1 MPISCTAVQIENS
14 ILFDPSLDEEKVAS
28 ARLTVTTDENGD
40 LRAMQK
46 GLKGAL
52 TIEQVKSVIETAQ
65 RLGGDLRKLVG

>member
-1 MPISCTAVQIENS
+1 
-14 ILFDPSLDEEKVAS
+14 LH
-28 ARLTVTTDENGD
+28 GD